1 MAPLGLRQLEGK
13 DVKHTTEISQG
24 NQVGLSLVKGSKG
37 LKQRLVINSNFIKV
51 YKFSL
56 IKICS
61 LHTCIASR
69 IIRSLNFYEVD
80 VYRIL

>member
-37 LKQRLVINSNFIKV
+37 LKQKLVINSNFIKV
-51 YKFSL
+51 
-56 IKICS
+56 
-61 LHTCIASR
+61 
-69 IIRSLNFYEVD
+69 
-80 VYRIL
+80 

>member
-37 LKQRLVINSNFIKV
+37 LKQKLVINSNFIKV
-51 YKFSL
+51 KIFSL
-56 IKICS
+56 Y
-61 LHTCIASR
+61 TCIASR